1 MTSIWR
7 KKTHKNHKEND
18 TFWRWKYKIEDYFHL
33 RGKWDQKQS
42 INILKISKEMILFQK
57 CRQNIEEKDSNAQV
71 EWDFLL
77 KKTKKNTFSRWWGK
91 GFARTIGDKKFWR
104 WLSTQISNQIIGIP
118 LWFQKKLEFWFSK
131 WFQIFPKKI
140 WKFLKS

>member
-18 TFWRWKYKIEDYFHL
+18 IFWWWKYKIEDYFHL

-42 INILKISKEMILFQK
+42 ISILKISKEMILFQK

-77 KKTKKNTFSRWWGK
+77 KKTKKFNSFLRWWGK
-91 GFARTIGDKKFWR
+91 GFARTIGNEKFWR
-104 WLSTQISNQIIGIP
+104 WLSTQISNQIMVIP
-118 LWFQKKLEFWFSK
+118 LWFPEYSNFDFRNDSIFSK
-131 WFQIFPKKI
+131 KNWT
-140 WKFLKS
+140 